1 MVASYVLGQYVKEND
16 LIRSL
21 SWLTIAELMQIPVSQ
36 PYATQTGQNTQK
48 KNSKTRRTKKNNWK
62 I

>member
-36 PYATQTGQNTQK
+36 PYATQTGQNT
-48 KNSKTRRTKKNNWK
+48 
-62 I
+62 